1 MANRTIYPNAIDDLS
16 WSSSGQDTAETTAE
30 NTVVLNS
37 SGARVYWTEG
47 ANSGSFT
54 NTKTL
59 TCIQAATTKIWGFS
73 DESSG
78 AAKITLTV
86 TGSGGGGGGA
96 PPACTRRYPPA
107 VVLCPE

>member
-1 MANRTIYPNAIDDLS
+1 MANKTIFPNAIDDLS

-54 NTKTL
+54 NGKNL
-59 TCIQAATTKIWGFS
+59 NCNQGPITKIWGFS
-73 DESSG
+73 DQSAG

-86 TGSGGGGGGA
+86 TGSGGGA
-96 PPACTRRYPPA
+96 PPPA
-107 VVLCPE
+107 AQGHGAGGKKA